1 MYSSDKNKAISTI
14 YELGSALTSLGT
26 TGKKAL
32 SELKMWGN
40 TITDNDLAFTLSHM
54 DMIPTYGTSG
64 HDHILNNGF
73 NNRLVFGYDGNDILY
88 GSSGSDI
95 IYGGKGND
103 RFDNRLGNDY
113 MYGGEGDDYYFFT
126 AECDSD
132 TINDTADNDL
142 INFTKTAESKL
153 WFAQENNNLVISIIG
168 TESKLTIEDW
178 YSSSSNHIESF
189 KSKDGKILLDSQVQN
204 LVNAMASLTP
214 PAAGQTTLPQS
225 YQDQL
230 APVLAANW
238 K

>member
-1 MYSSDKNKAISTI
+1 MR
-14 YELGSALTSLGT
+14 E
-26 TGKKAL
+26 
-32 SELKMWGN
+32 E
-40 TITDNDLAFTLSHM
+40 F
-54 DMIPTYGTSG
+54 
-64 HDHILNNGF
+64 
-73 NNRLVFGYDGNDILY
+73 
-88 GSSGSDI
+88 
-95 IYGGKGND
+95 
-103 RFDNRLGNDY
+103 
-113 MYGGEGDDYYFFT
+113 GDDYLI
-126 AECDSD
+126 
-132 TINDTADNDL
+132 INGAIFL
-142 INFTKTAESKL
+142 SEIKTYLLRSCL
-153 WFAQENNNLVISIIG
+153 CVISIIG